1 MKELLNP
8 LIQSSH
14 QAASGRNTQ
23 RIYRKRKK
31 RDCLSSS
38 NIYHT
43 GSVGTIIIDIFIHT
57 RLSLA
62 YAQIHTLKVMLIF
75 TTFWSL
81 IFLWRSVGSSNIH
94 QDSHAPCLSFKS
106 VWKCVWQNILDRN
119 RKCVEHCVS
128 LQVWQE
134 WGWDVNPTGE
144 PYWWNLQDS
153 MKFTKERHQLGSSW
167 PIPMTVMWGGSQR
180 VWGPDPWCNPTPRRN
195 LFSAV
200 NVNLLPAY
208 FHTIISSRV

>member
-8 LIQSSH
+8 LIQSSN

-81 IFLWRSVGSSNIH
+81 IFLWRSVGSNNIH

-144 PYWWNLQDS
+144 IFRIQWNSLRRSINSGQVGRSRWLLCEAGHSVSEDLTPDVTQPQD
-153 MKFTKERHQLGSSW
+153 E
-167 PIPMTVMWGGSQR
+167 
-180 VWGPDPWCNPTPRRN
+180 
-195 LFSAV
+195 
-200 NVNLLPAY
+200 
-208 FHTIISSRV
+208 ISSRLSMSTFFQHTFTR